1 MCAVIVGV
9 AWISPAKGRAARL
22 TSSIVT
28 GSIGFA
34 FMSFGREERERAQA
48 GFRQIP
54 RASREGEVLSVP
66 PRHDQI
72 AEERGE
78 RIAGLS
84 RRDDEAR
91 AVQVREIVDRPVTGA
106 GNKGKRGCTHDR

>member
-1 MCAVIVGV
+1 MNRAQPRWSDTMGAGIVGV
-9 AWISPAKGRAARL
+9 AWISPATVRAARL

-54 RASREGEVLSVP
+54 RASREGVVLSVP
-66 PRHDQI
+66 PRPDQI
-72 AEERGE
+72 AEDRD
-78 RIAGLS
+78 RKSTSLNLS
-84 RRDDEAR
+84 HYID
-91 AVQVREIVDRPVTGA
+91 P
-106 GNKGKRGCTHDR
+106 